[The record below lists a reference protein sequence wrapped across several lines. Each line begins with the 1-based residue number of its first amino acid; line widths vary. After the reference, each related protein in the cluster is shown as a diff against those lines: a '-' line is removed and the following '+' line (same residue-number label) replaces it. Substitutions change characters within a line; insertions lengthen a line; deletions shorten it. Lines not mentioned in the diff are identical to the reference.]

1 MKESRLKS
9 IRTANFLSQVELA
22 EMSGVSAK
30 TIQRIESN
38 KSVGSSYSI
47 KQLAEALAVD
57 PIELSEINSNHVESN
72 LETQNGLSTLK
83 LLNLSTLFIVL
94 IPLSNILLP
103 SIILRKNS
111 DDSFVNFYGKK
122 VISIQILWTLA
133 SLVLMIFLPLML
145 LSLGYTHSG
154 GIPLFIPIYYL
165 TVLFN
170 ITLILWISYMF
181 ANKRETELQLPNLL

>member
-1 MKESRLKS
+1 
-9 IRTANFLSQVELA
+9 
-22 EMSGVSAK
+22 MSGVSAK

>member
-181 ANKRETELQLPNLL
+181 ANRRETELQLPNLL